1 MFGLFK
7 KPDAKKS
14 IYECLEVWD
23 MLTDRDKLSSAQNI
37 FKYARELAQQCR
49 SSSDAITT
57 LGQLKQGVIKQYALR
72 DHVHPAYMQLQILSD
87 YIFSKTQDLPVQ
99 LHGRMALE
107 KLTSSLS
114 KTEQAELIQLLD
126 KFT

>member
-37 FKYARELAQQCR
+37 LKYARGLSKQCR
-49 SSSDAITT
+49 SSSEAITT
-57 LGQLKQGVIKQYALR
+57 IGQLKQGVINQYALR

-87 YIFSKTQDLPVQ
+87 YIFSKSQDLPVQ
-99 LHGRMALE
+99 VHGRMALE
-107 KLTSSLS
+107 KLTSPLN
-114 KTEQAELIQLLD
+114 KAEQSELIQLLD
-126 KFT
+126 KFS